1 MRRIMFFRAAGILV
15 ILVLS
20 FLVFFLQR
28 DSEVDKTVIMTG
40 ETEEAASDAVTV
52 SSKEETTRALLY
64 VYLSGEVQKPGVYA
78 LPEGARLYEAVM
90 KAGGLRPEAD
100 LSQINQAAFLED
112 GEHIHVPAIG
122 ETLAR
127 SQEDPGAAVINI
139 NTEGPDRLMLLP
151 GIGEAK
157 AAAIIRY
164 RTTYGPF
171 SSIED
176 IMNVS
181 GIGKALFEQIKD
193 RIRV

>member
-1 MRRIMFFRAAGILV
+1 MFFRAAGILV

-20 FLVFFLQR
+20 FLVFFLKR
-28 DSEVDKTVIMTG
+28 DSEVGKTVILTG
-40 ETEEAASDAVTV
+40 DTEETASDPATV
-52 SSKEETTRALLY
+52 SYTEETAKALLY
-64 VYLSGEVQKPGVYA
+64 VYLSGEIQKPGVYA
-78 LPEGARLYEAVM
+78 LPEGARLYEAVA
-90 KAGGLRPEAD
+90 KAGGLKPEAD

-122 ETLAR
+122 ETLPR
-127 SQEDPGAAVINI
+127 SAEDPQSAVVNI